1 MTVNQIAIVLTPPAL
16 GMIHDAARNYDAVW
30 GTLIGWMVA
39 TLLLL
44 HVLGRIHEPQAAAA
58 GGR

>member
-16 GMIHDAARNYDAVW
+16 GMIHDATGDYGAVW
-30 GTLIGWMVA
+30 GVLIGWVVA

-44 HVLGRIHEPQAAAA
+44 HILARFQKPKAAAA
-58 GGR
+58 